1 MSKLLL
7 VEDDQ
12 SIVSSLSDYL
22 GNEGFKIEN
31 APGQKEAIEKLDSDQ
46 YDIALVDIQ
55 LSNGNGF
62 SVCSAIKE
70 RGTMPVIFLTASDD
84 EYSVVAGLDM
94 GADDYIS
101 KPFRPREL
109 LSRINS
115 VLRITKNT
123 QNIISYLDL
132 VVDTNQATV
141 SKNGKEI
148 LLSAMEYKLLL
159 VFLRNK
165 GIVLSR
171 RRLLELL
178 WDTTGEFINDNT
190 LTVYMKRLRDKIE
203 TNPQEPE
210 IIITFVGLAIRW
222 VDMDF
227 IRNKE
232 VKRQI
237 VVSSILIL
245 FWGGIGIIVDSKA
258 VWIVLSAIISSSA
271 VSLFFTYQRYKK
283 IADFVCILIGCYME
297 MKKFLLGSFKKVSYL
312 FYMMKYP
319 R

>member
-31 APGQKEAIEKLDSDQ
+31 ASGQKEAIEKLDSDQ

-101 KPFRPREL
+101 KPFRSREL

-115 VLRITKNT
+115 VLRRTKDT

-132 VVDTNQATV
+132 VVDTNKATV

-210 IIITFVGLAIRW
+210 IIITVRGLGYKVG
-222 VDMDF
+222 
-227 IRNKE
+227 
-232 VKRQI
+232 
-237 VVSSILIL
+237 
-245 FWGGIGIIVDSKA
+245 
-258 VWIVLSAIISSSA
+258 
-271 VSLFFTYQRYKK
+271 
-283 IADFVCILIGCYME
+283 
-297 MKKFLLGSFKKVSYL
+297 
-312 FYMMKYP
+312 
-319 R
+319 